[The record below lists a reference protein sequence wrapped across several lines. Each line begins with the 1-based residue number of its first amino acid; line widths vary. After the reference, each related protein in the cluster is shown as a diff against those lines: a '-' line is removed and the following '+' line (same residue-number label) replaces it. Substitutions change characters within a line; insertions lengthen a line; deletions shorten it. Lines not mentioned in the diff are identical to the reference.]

1 MNETRE
7 AAREWVRKRNNNWG
21 EVEPTKATPTPG
33 SKDSSHHATTIFVEA
48 NSEEMTALKGQ
59 SPATPTPIGGWI
71 EMIKEEKDVVL
82 RGSARQIKY
91 Q

>member
-1 MNETRE
+1 MKLEKRLGSGLERE
-7 AAREWVRKRNNNWG
+7 IIIGVRWNVPKLPQPWEAKTAVIMR
-21 EVEPTKATPTPG
+21 PR
-33 SKDSSHHATTIFVEA
+33 IFVEA